1 MKTPVVVMK
10 PYIFALWSRHGL
22 AFAASKLVIALTLSL
37 FALPCLITAQTLQHE
52 WSFNEPIGSTTAT
65 DSVAGANITL
75 LGSTSLG
82 GGVLTLPGGSGNYA
96 QFPNGILSTNNS
108 ITIETWLTDNA
119 GQTWSRAWSFGGSTT
134 GPNNNFS
141 QNNYIDLIP
150 TAGNGTFWTEFKQG
164 GTVDAEA
171 NAPLPTGT
179 EEYTVVTYDLPSKTA
194 RLYLNGVQVAIATA
208 VTVSPASL
216 GFTFNNYIGLDQ
228 WNDSVFNGTF
238 DEMRIWTA
246 PVSQRYLSASAVAGP
261 SVVINNQT
269 PTSASVTA
277 GPIVVISGTE
287 QATVTVQLPQTGST
301 NLLATSDATNW
312 ISSNPGVLTVGS
324 SGLITGVSVG
334 SATVSA
340 TVGGVTGTS
349 GSITVVP
356 RALLHRF
363 SFATDASDSVGGPAW
378 NGTLV
383 GASGGQNATISSGL
397 SLPGNQTGGFGYSGY
412 VSLPNGILTNT
423 TSVTVECW
431 VTQNQGNG
439 WAEIWDFAVND
450 NENFGLIPL
459 PGNGPNAEVADNP
472 NNDDIYTA
480 SSLVFPNNSE
490 QYVAFTFNDS
500 TLTGSLYTNGTLI
513 ASQSYP
519 DHTYTPA
526 NLGGAGGTTV
536 NVLGNDVYGDWQ
548 FDGTIYEFRIWNGA
562 VSPVYLAAS
571 TTAGPGVVVTNTTVQ
586 ALTVSLNSTS
596 MIGSQTQQATVSGN
610 FLQVSG
616 VPLTAVVTNWIS
628 SNPAVLTVNGSGLIT
643 AQSGGSAT
651 VSATVGGVTQ
661 ASALISVSDTAP
673 VILQKPV
680 NQTVIAHDAADFSVL
695 ALGGNLSYQWSFDG
709 TPISGATNATLALP
723 YVAYTEAGTYSVL
736 VSNDIS
742 TTNVSAT
749 LTVIAPVLQHEWS
762 FNEPSGSTTATDSIA
777 GANITLLGSTSLGG
791 GVLTL
796 PGGGG
801 NYAQFPN
808 GILSTY
814 SNSITIET
822 WLTDNAGQ
830 TWSRA
835 WSFGGSTTGPNNNFI
850 QNNYIDLIPSA
861 GNQGGLWTEFRQ
873 NFNTQDAFDYGNVP
887 LPTHLEEYITVTYNA
902 SSQTCMMYSNGVQ
915 VALATGIATTPA
927 SFGFTY
933 NNYIGLDQWND
944 AVFNGTF
951 DEMRIWNGAVSQ
963 LYLSASAVAGPNVI
977 INNLTPTSASLT
989 AGPGVVITGTEQA
1002 AVNVTLPQTGANILS
1017 ATADATNW
1025 LSSNPNVL
1033 RVSSSGL
1040 ITGVG
1045 LGSATVS
1052 ATVGGVTAV
1061 SPSITVTPQTLLH
1074 RYSFTN
1080 DASDSVGGSVWDG
1093 TLVPPG
1099 AGTAASITAN
1109 GLILPGGGGG
1119 GYSGYVSLPDGIL
1132 TNTTSVT
1139 VECWATQASANQW
1152 ATIWAFAVEPGVN
1165 FALIPNPSPAI
1176 ENNGQMVV
1184 AVNPNNNDI
1193 YTTSGVTFPNGSEQY
1208 ISYTFNNSSLV
1219 GELYNNG
1226 VLVGTQAYPD
1236 HTYCPGNIGGS
1247 GGTTQNWLGNDT
1259 YNDTQFQG
1267 SIRDFRIWNGAVS
1280 PLYLAASAVAGPAV
1294 VITNTTPQSLSVSVV
1309 TSMLTSQTQQ
1319 ASVVSSFLQV
1329 SGVPVTEAVT
1339 NWTSSNPGVITVDGN
1354 GVITAVS
1361 PGNAKISATVAGVT
1375 ATSASIIVG
1384 KPTIG
1389 ISRSGSNIVLSWP
1402 AGTLLL
1408 QAPTVHGPW
1417 STNNTAVSPY
1427 TVSTTS
1433 GNQFFRLQV
1442 SP

>member
-1 MKTPVVVMK
+1 
-10 PYIFALWSRHGL
+10 L
-22 AFAASKLVIALTLSL
+22 AFAAPKFVIALTLSL
-37 FALPCLITAQTLQHE
+37 FALPCLLSAQTLQHE
-52 WSFNEPIGSTTAT
+52 WSFNEPSGSATAT

-82 GGVLTLPGGSGNYA
+82 GGVLTLPGGGGNYA
-96 QFPNGILSTNNS
+96 QFPNGILATNNS

-134 GPNNNFS
+134 GPNNNFI

-179 EEYTVVTYDLPSKTA
+179 EQYTVVTYDLPSKTV
-194 RLYLNGVQVAIATA
+194 RLYLNGVQVAIATG
-208 VTVSPASL
+208 VTISPASL
-216 GFTFNNYIGLDQ
+216 GFTFNNFIGLDQ
-228 WNDSVFNGTF
+228 WNDAVFNGTF

-261 SVVINNQT
+261 TVVINNLT
-269 PTSASVTA
+269 PTSTSVTA
-277 GPIVVISGTE
+277 GPGVVISGTE

-301 NLLATSDATNW
+301 NLPATSDATNW
-312 ISSNPGVLTVGS
+312 VSSNPGVITVSS
-324 SGLITGVSVG
+324 SGLITGVSLG

-349 GSITVVP
+349 GSVTVTPQV
-356 RALLHRF
+356 LLHRY
-363 SFATDASDSVGGPAW
+363 SFATDASDSVGGPIW

-383 GASGGQNATISSGL
+383 GASGGANATIANGL
-397 SLPGNQTGGFGYSGY
+397 NLPGNQVVGGGFGYSGY

-423 TSVTVECW
+423 TSVTVEGW
-431 VTQNQGNG
+431 ITQNQGNT
-439 WAEIWDFAVND
+439 WAEVWDFGVNF
-450 NENFGLIPL
+450 NVNFALIPTP
-459 PGNGPNAEVADNP
+459 PGNSDNGNMEVADNP

-480 SSLVFPNNSE
+480 SAIAFPNGSSPT
-490 QYVAFTFNDS
+490 QYVSFVFNDS
-500 TLTGSLYTNGTLI
+500 TLTGNLYTNGALVATQ
-513 ASQSYP
+513 AYP
-519 DHTYTPA
+519 DHTYTPG
-526 NLGGAGGTTV
+526 NIGGAGGTTQ
-536 NVLGNDVYGDWQ
+536 NYLGNDLYGDFQ

-571 TTAGPGVVVTNTTVQ
+571 STAGPGVVVTNTTLQ
-586 ALTVSLNSTS
+586 SLAVSLNTTS
-596 MIGSQTQQATVSGN
+596 MIGSQTQQATVSGD
-610 FLQVSG
+610 FLQVSD
-616 VPLTAVVTNWIS
+616 VPLTADVTNWSS
-628 SNPAVLTVNGSGLIT
+628 SNPGVLTVNGSGLIT

-651 VSATVGGVTQ
+651 VSATVGGFKQ
-661 ASALISVSDTAP
+661 ASALITVSDTAP
-673 VILQKPV
+673 VLLQKPV
-680 NQTVIAHDAADFSVL
+680 NQTVIAHDAADFNVQ

-709 TPISGATNATLALP
+709 TPIPGATNATLALP
-723 YVAYTEAGTYSVL
+723 YVAYTEAGTYGVL

-749 LTVIAPVLQHEWS
+749 LTVIAPILQHEWS
-762 FNEPSGSTTATDSIA
+762 FNEPVGSTTATDSIA

-791 GVLTL
+791 GVLML

-835 WSFGGSTTGPNNNFI
+835 WSFGGSTAGPNNNFI

-861 GNQGGLWTEFRQ
+861 GNPGGLWTEFRK
-873 NFNTQDAFDYGNVP
+873 NFNTQDVIDNGNVP
-887 LPTHLEEYITVTYNA
+887 LPTYVEQYITVTYNA
-902 SSQTCMMYSNGVQ
+902 SSQTCIMYSNGVQ
-915 VALATGIATTPA
+915 MALATGIATTPA

-977 INNLTPTSASLT
+977 INDLTPTSISVT
-989 AGPGVVITGTEQA
+989 AGPAVVITGTEPA

-1025 LSSNPNVL
+1025 
-1033 RVSSSGL
+1033 VSSKPDVLTVNGSGL

-1045 LGSATVS
+1045 VGSATVS

-1061 SPSITVTPQTLLH
+1061 SASITVSPQTLLH
-1074 RYSFTN
+1074 RYSFSN
-1080 DASDSVGGSVWDG
+1080 DASDSVGGSVWNG
-1093 TLVPPG
+1093 TLVPQG

-1109 GLILPGGGGG
+1109 SLNLPGGGGG
-1119 GYSGYVSLPDGIL
+1119 GYSGYVSLPEGIL
-1132 TNTTSVT
+1132 TNTTSLT
-1139 VECWATQASANQW
+1139 VECWTTQASANQW
-1152 ATIWAFAVEPGVN
+1152 ATIWAFAVQPGVN
-1165 FALIPNPSPAI
+1165 FSLIPNPSPAI

-1208 ISYTFNNSSLV
+1208 ISYTFNNSSLMAD
-1219 GELYNNG
+1219 LYTNG
-1226 VLVGTQAYPD
+1226 ILVGTQAYPD

-1247 GGTTQNWLGNDT
+1247 GGTTQDWLGNDT

-1267 SIRDFRIWNGAVS
+1267 TIREFRIWNGAVS
-1280 PLYLAASAVAGPAV
+1280 PLYLAASAAAGPGV
-1294 VITNTTPQSLSVSVV
+1294 VITNITPQSLSVSVV
-1309 TSMLTSQTQQ
+1309 TGMLASQTQQ
-1319 ASVVSSFLQV
+1319 ASVLSSFLQV
-1329 SGVPVTEAVT
+1329 SGVPLTDAVT
-1339 NWTSSNPGVITVDGN
+1339 NWTSSNPGILTVDSN
-1354 GVITAVS
+1354 GVITAVG
-1361 PGNAKISATVAGVT
+1361 PGNATISATVVGVT
-1375 ATSASIIVG
+1375 ATSASITVG
-1384 KPTIG
+1384 NATIG
-1389 ISRSGSNIVLSWP
+1389 ITRSGSSIVLSWP

-1417 STNNTAVSPY
+1417 TTNSAAVSPY
-1427 TVSTTS
+1427 PVSTTS

-1442 SP
+1442 TP

>member
-1 MKTPVVVMK
+1 MK
-10 PYIFALWSRHGL
+10 PNIIALWSRQGL
-22 AFAASKLVIALTLSL
+22 AFAALKLIIALTLSVL
-37 FALPCLITAQTLQHE
+37 ALPCLLSAQTLQHE

-108 ITIETWLTDNA
+108 ITVETWLTDNA

-171 NAPLPTGT
+171 NGPLPTGT
-179 EEYTVVTYDLPSKTA
+179 EEYTVVTYDLPSKTV
-194 RLYLNGVQVAIATA
+194 RLYLNGVQVAVVTG

-228 WNDSVFNGTF
+228 WNDSVFNGAF

-246 PVSQRYLSASAVAGP
+246 PVSQRYLAASEVAGP
-261 SVVINNQT
+261 SVVINNLT
-269 PTSASVTA
+269 PTSVSVTA
-277 GPIVVISGTE
+277 GPGVIITGTE

-312 ISSNPGVLTVGS
+312 VSSNPSVLTVSS
-324 SGLITGVSVG
+324 SGLITGVSFG
-334 SATVSA
+334 SATVST
-340 TVGGVTGTS
+340 TVGGVTATS
-349 GSITVVP
+349 GSITVTP
-356 RALLHRF
+356 GALLHRY
-363 SFATDASDSVGGPAW
+363 SFASDASDSVGGSTW
-378 NGTLV
+378 DGTLV
-383 GASGGQNATISSGL
+383 GASGGLNATISNGL
-397 SLPGNQTGGFGYSGY
+397 QLPGNQNGGFGYSGY

-439 WAEIWDFAVND
+439 WSEIWDFAVN
-450 NENFGLIPL
+450 NNQNFGLIPL
-459 PGNGPNAEVADNP
+459 PGNGPDMEVADNP

-480 SSLVFPNNSE
+480 SSLIFPNNSE

-500 TLTGSLYTNGTLI
+500 TLTGSLYTNGTLV

-519 DHTYTPA
+519 DHSYTPG
-526 NLGGAGGTTV
+526 NIGGAGGTTV

-548 FDGTIYEFRIWNGA
+548 FDGTVYEFRIWNGV
-562 VSPVYLAAS
+562 VSPLYLAAS
-571 TTAGPGVVVTNTTVQ
+571 SAAGPSIVVTNTTLQ
-586 ALTVSLNSTS
+586 SLTVSLGTTS
-596 MIGSQTQQATVSGN
+596 MIGSQTQQTTVNGN

-616 VPLTAVVTNWIS
+616 VPLNADVTNWTS
-628 SNPAVLTVNGSGLIT
+628 SNPAVLTVSGSGLIT
-643 AQSGGSAT
+643 AQSGGSAK
-651 VSATVGGVTQ
+651 VSASVGGFTQ
-661 ASALISVSDTAP
+661 SSALITVSDTAP

-680 NQTVIAHDAADFSVL
+680 NQSVIVHDAADFSVL
-695 ALGGNLSYQWSFDG
+695 ALGGNLSFQWSYDG
-709 TPISGATNATLALP
+709 TPIPGATNASLVVP
-723 YVAYTEAGTYSVL
+723 NVAYTEAGTYSVL

-749 LTVIAPVLQHEWS
+749 LTVIAPILQHEWS
-762 FNEPSGSTTATDSIA
+762 FNEPGGSTTATDSIA

-861 GNQGGLWTEFRQ
+861 GGQGGLWTEFRQ
-873 NFNTQDAFDYGNVP
+873 NYNTQDAINNGNVP
-887 LPTHLEEYITVTYNA
+887 LPTHVEQYITVTYNA
-902 SSQTCMMYSNGVQ
+902 SSQTCIMYSNGVQ
-915 VALATGIATTPA
+915 VALATGISTTPA

-944 AVFNGTF
+944 AVFNGAF

-1002 AVNVTLPQTGANILS
+1002 AVYVMLPQTGANILS

-1025 LSSNPNVL
+1025 VSSNPNVL
-1033 RVSSSGL
+1033 AVNSSGL
-1040 ITGVG
+1040 ITGIGV
-1045 LGSATVS
+1045 GSATVS

-1061 SPSITVTPQTLLH
+1061 SASITVSPQTLLH

-1080 DASDSVGGSVWDG
+1080 GASDSAGGSAWNG
-1093 TLVPPG
+1093 TLVPQG

-1109 GLILPGGGGG
+1109 GLNLPGGGGG

-1152 ATIWAFAVEPGVN
+1152 ATIWAFATQPGVN

-1193 YTTSGVTFPNGSEQY
+1193 YTTSGVTLPNGSQQY
-1208 ISYTFNNSSLV
+1208 ISYTFNNSSLTA
-1219 GELYNNG
+1219 GIYTNG

-1236 HTYCPGNIGGS
+1236 RTYCPGNIGGS

-1267 SIRDFRIWNGAVS
+1267 AIREFRIWNGAVS
-1280 PLYLAASAVAGPAV
+1280 PLYLAASAVAGPGV
-1294 VITNTTPQSLSVSVV
+1294 VITNTSLQSLSVSVV
-1309 TSMLTSQTQQ
+1309 TSMLASQIQQ
-1319 ASVVSSFLQV
+1319 ASVLSTFLQV
-1329 SGVPVTEAVT
+1329 SGVPLTDAVT
-1339 NWTSSNPGVITVDGN
+1339 NWTSSNPGILTVN
-1354 GVITAVS
+1354 SAGVITAVAA
-1361 PGNAKISATVAGVT
+1361 GNATISATLAGVT
-1375 ATSASIIVG
+1375 ATSASITVS
-1384 KPTIG
+1384 KATIG
-1389 ISRSGSNIVLSWP
+1389 FTHSGSGIVLSWP

-1408 QAPTVHGPW
+1408 QAPTLHGPW
-1417 STNNTAVSPY
+1417 TTNSAAVSPY
-1427 TVSTTS
+1427 PVSTTTGS
-1433 GNQFFRLQV
+1433 QFFRLEV
-1442 SP
+1442 GP

>member
-1 MKTPVVVMK
+1 M
-10 PYIFALWSRHGL
+10 
-22 AFAASKLVIALTLSL
+22 
-37 FALPCLITAQTLQHE
+37 
-52 WSFNEPIGSTTAT
+52 TAT

-75 LGSTSLG
+75 FGGTSLG
-82 GGVLTLPGGSGNYA
+82 GGVLTLPGGGGNYA

-108 ITIETWLTDNA
+108 IAIETWLTDNA
-119 GQTWSRAWSFGGSTT
+119 GQTWSRAWSFGGGTT
-134 GPNNNFS
+134 GPNNNFA

-179 EEYTVVTYDLPSKTA
+179 EEYTVVTYDLPSKTV
-194 RLYLNGVQVAIATA
+194 RLYLNGVQVAMATG
-208 VTVSPASL
+208 VTISPASL
-216 GFTFNNYIGLDQ
+216 GFTFNNFIGLDQ
-228 WNDSVFNGTF
+228 WNDPVFNGTI

-246 PVSQRYLSASAVAGP
+246 PVSQRYLAASAVAGP
-261 SVVINNQT
+261 SVVINELA
-269 PTSASVTA
+269 PTSAIVAT
-277 GPIVVISGTE
+277 GPTVVITGTE
-287 QATVTVQLPQTGST
+287 QAVVTVQLPQTGST
-301 NLLATSDATNW
+301 NLPATSDVTNW
-312 ISSNPGVLTVGS
+312 VSSNPNVLAVNSG
-324 SGLITGVSVG
+324 GLITGVGVG

-340 TVGGVTGTS
+340 TVGGFTATS
-349 GSITVVP
+349 GIITVSP
-356 RALLHRF
+356 QTLLHRY
-363 SFATDASDSVGGPAW
+363 SFASDASDSVGGPAW
-378 NGTLV
+378 DGTLV
-383 GASGGQNATISSGL
+383 GASGGLNATISSGL
-397 SLPGNQTGGFGYSGY
+397 NLPGNQNGGFGYSGY

-439 WAEIWDFAVND
+439 WAEIWDFAVDKNQ
-450 NENFGLIPL
+450 NFGMIPL
-459 PGNGPNAEVADNP
+459 PGNGPDLEVADNP

-480 SSLVFPNNSE
+480 SSLVFPTNSE
-490 QYVAFTFNDS
+490 KYVSFSFNDS
-500 TLTGSLYTNGTLI
+500 TLTGSLYTNGTLV

-519 DHTYTPA
+519 DHTYTPG
-526 NLGGAGGTTV
+526 NIGGAGGTTV

-548 FDGTIYEFRIWNGA
+548 FDGTVYEFRVWNGA
-562 VSPVYLAAS
+562 VSPLYLAAS
-571 TTAGPGVVVTNTTVQ
+571 STAGPGVVVTNTTPQSLAV
-586 ALTVSLNSTS
+586 ALNSTS
-596 MIGSQTQQATVSGN
+596 MIGSQTQQATVTGA

-616 VPLTAVVTNWIS
+616 VPLTGLVTNWTS
-628 SNPAVLTVNGSGLIT
+628 SRPGVLTVNASGLIT

-651 VSATVGGVTQ
+651 VSATVGGRTQ
-661 ASALISVSDTAP
+661 ASALITVSDTAP
-673 VILQKPV
+673 VPLQKPV
-680 NQTVIAHDAADFSVL
+680 NQTVIAHDAAAFSVQ

-709 TPISGATNATLALP
+709 KPIPGATNATLALP

-749 LTVIAPVLQHEWS
+749 LTVIAPILQHEWS
-762 FNEPSGSTTATDSIA
+762 FGEPAGSMTATDSIA
-777 GANITLLGSTSLGG
+777 GANITLLGAASLGG
-791 GVLTL
+791 GMLTL

-835 WSFGGSTTGPNNNFI
+835 WSFGGSTNGPNNNFI
-850 QNNYIDLIPSA
+850 QNNYIDLIPTA
-861 GNQGGLWTEFRQ
+861 GSQGGLWTEFRQ
-873 NFNTQDAFDYGNVP
+873 NFNTQDVIDNGDIP
-887 LPTHLEEYITVTYNA
+887 LPTYAEQYITVTYNA
-902 SSQTCMMYSNGVQ
+902 SSQTCIMYSNGVP

-933 NNYIGLDQWND
+933 NNYLGLDQWND
-944 AVFNGTF
+944 PTFNGTY
-951 DEMRIWNGAVSQ
+951 DEMRIWNGTVSQ
-963 LYLSASAVAGPNVI
+963 LYLTASALAGPDVI
-977 INNLTPTSASLT
+977 VTNLTPASVSVA
-989 AGPGVVITGTEQA
+989 AGPAVVVTGTEQA
-1002 AVNVTLPQTGANILS
+1002 AVDVTLPQTETNILS

-1025 LSSNPNVL
+1025 VSSNPNVL
-1033 RVSSSGL
+1033 AVSSSGL

-1045 LGSATVS
+1045 AGSATVS

-1061 SPSITVTPQTLLH
+1061 SASIAVTPQTLLH

-1080 DASDSVGGSVWDG
+1080 DASDSVGGPAWDG
-1093 TLVPPG
+1093 TLVPQG
-1099 AGTAASITAN
+1099 AGPAASITTN

-1119 GYSGYVSLPDGIL
+1119 GYSGYVALPDGIL

-1208 ISYTFNNSSLV
+1208 ISYTFNNSSLLAD
-1219 GELYNNG
+1219 LYTNG
-1226 VLVGTQAYPD
+1226 VLVGTQVYPD
-1236 HTYCPGNIGGS
+1236 HTYCPGTIGGS
-1247 GGTTQNWLGNDT
+1247 GGTTQDWLGNDT

-1267 SIRDFRIWNGAVS
+1267 TIREFRIWNGAVS
-1280 PLYLAASAVAGPAV
+1280 PLYLAASAAAGPGV
-1294 VITNTTPQSLSVSVV
+1294 VITNTTLQSLSVAVV
-1309 TSMLTSQTQQ
+1309 TTMLASQTQQ

-1329 SGVPVTEAVT
+1329 SGVALNVAAT
-1339 NWTSSNPGVITVDGN
+1339 NWTSGNPGVLTVDSN
-1354 GVITAVS
+1354 GVITAVG
-1361 PGNAKISATVAGVT
+1361 PGNATISATVAGVT
-1375 ATSASIIVG
+1375 RTSAAITVA

-1389 ISRSGSNIVLSWP
+1389 IARSGSSIVLSWP

-1408 QAPTVHGPW
+1408 QAPTVLGPW
-1417 STNNTAVSPY
+1417 TTNNAAVSPY
-1427 TVSTTS
+1427 VVSTTA

>member
-1 MKTPVVVMK
+1 MK
-10 PYIFALWSRHGL
+10 PNKIAFWSRHGL
-22 AFAASKLVIALTLSL
+22 AFAAHKLVIALILSL
-37 FALPCLITAQTLQHE
+37 LAMPCLLSAQTLQHE
-52 WSFNEPIGSTTAT
+52 WSFNETSGSLTAT

-75 LGSTSLG
+75 LGGTSLG
-82 GGVLTLPGGSGNYA
+82 GGVLTLPGGGGNYA

-119 GQTWSRAWSFGGSTT
+119 GATWSRAWSFGGSTT
-134 GPNNNFS
+134 GPNNNFI

-171 NAPLPTGT
+171 TAPLPTGT
-179 EEYTVVTYDLPSKTA
+179 EEYAVVTYDLPSKTA
-194 RLYLNGVQVAIATA
+194 RLYLNGVQVAMATG
-208 VTVSPASL
+208 VTISPASL
-216 GFTFNNYIGLDQ
+216 GFTYNNYLGLDQ
-228 WNDSVFNGTF
+228 WNDAVFNGTF

-261 SVVINNQT
+261 SVVINNLT
-269 PTSASVTA
+269 PTSVSVTA
-277 GPIVVISGTE
+277 GPGVVITGTE
-287 QATVTVQLPQTGST
+287 QAAVTVQLPQTGST

-312 ISSNPGVLTVGS
+312 VSSNPSVLTVSS
-324 SGLITGVSVG
+324 SGLITGVSIG
-334 SATVSA
+334 SATVSM
-340 TVGGVTGTS
+340 TVGGVTATS
-349 GSITVVP
+349 GSVTVTP
-356 RALLHRF
+356 QALLHRY
-363 SFATDASDSVGGPAW
+363 SFATDASDSVGGA

-383 GASGGQNATISSGL
+383 GPSGGLNATISNGL
-397 SLPGNQTGGFGYSGY
+397 QLPGNQNGGFGYSGY

-439 WAEIWDFAVND
+439 WSEIWDFAVN
-450 NENFGLIPL
+450 NNQNFGLIPL
-459 PGNGPNAEVADNP
+459 PGNGPNMEVADNP

-490 QYVAFTFNDS
+490 QYVSFTFNDS
-500 TLTGSLYTNGTLI
+500 TLTGSLYTNGTLV
-513 ASQSYP
+513 ALQSYP
-519 DHTYTPA
+519 DHTYTPGHI
-526 NLGGAGGTTV
+526 GGAGGTTV
-536 NVLGNDVYGDWQ
+536 DVLGNDVYGDWQ
-548 FDGTIYEFRIWNGA
+548 FDGTIYEFRIWNGV
-562 VSPVYLAAS
+562 VSPFYLAAS
-571 TTAGPGVVVTNTTVQ
+571 STAGPSIVVTNTTLQ
-586 ALTVSLNSTS
+586 SLTVSLGTTS

-616 VPLTAVVTNWIS
+616 VLLDADVTNWTS

-643 AQSGGSAT
+643 ARSGGSAK
-651 VSATVGGVTQ
+651 VSATVGGFTQ
-661 ASALISVSDTAP
+661 SSALITVSDTAP
-673 VILQKPV
+673 VIVQKPV
-680 NQTVIAHDAADFSVL
+680 DQTVIVHDAADFSVM
-695 ALGGNLSYQWSFDG
+695 ALGGNLSFQWSYDG
-709 TPISGATNATLALP
+709 RPIPGATNATLVVP
-723 YVAYTEAGTYSVL
+723 NVAYGEAGTYSVL

-749 LTVIAPVLQHEWS
+749 LAVIAPILQHEWS

-861 GNQGGLWTEFRQ
+861 GAQGGLWTEFRQ
-873 NFNTQDAFDYGNVP
+873 NYNTRDAIDYGSVP
-887 LPTHLEEYITVTYNA
+887 LPTHAEQYITVTYNA
-902 SSQTCMMYSNGVQ
+902 SSQTCIMYSNGVQ

-933 NNYIGLDQWND
+933 NNYLGLDQWND

-963 LYLSASAVAGPNVI
+963 LYLSASAVAGPGVI
-977 INNLTPTSASLT
+977 IDDLTPTSVSLT

-1002 AVNVTLPQTGANILS
+1002 TVNVTLPQTGSANLL
-1017 ATADATNW
+1017 ATSDATNW
-1025 LSSNPNVL
+1025 VSGNPSVL
-1033 RVSSSGL
+1033 TVNNSGL

-1045 LGSATVS
+1045 VGTTTVS
-1052 ATVGGVTAV
+1052 ATVAGVTAT
-1061 SPSITVTPQTLLH
+1061 SGSISVTPYSLLH
-1074 RYSFTN
+1074 RYSFAT
-1080 DASDSVGGSVWDG
+1080 DASDSVGGANG
-1093 TLVPPG
+1093 TLVGPSGG
-1099 AGTAASITAN
+1099 AAANIAN
-1109 GLILPGGGGG
+1109 GLILPGNTVGGN
-1119 GYSGYVSLPDGIL
+1119 GYSGYVSLPEGIL
-1132 TNTTSVT
+1132 TNTTSLT
-1139 VECWATQASANQW
+1139 VECWMAQNQGNTW
-1152 ATIWAFAVEPGVN
+1152 AEVWDFGVNDNVN
-1165 FALIPNPSPAI
+1165 FALIPAPPG
-1176 ENNGQMVV
+1176 NNNSGNMEV
-1184 AVNPNNNDI
+1184 AVNPNNDDI
-1193 YTTSGVTFPNGSEQY
+1193 YTASGISFSNGSTPTQY
-1208 ISYTFNNSSLV
+1208 VSFTFNDSTLT
-1219 GELYNNG
+1219 GDLYTNG
-1226 VLVGTQAYPD
+1226 VLVATQAYPD
-1236 HTYCPGNIGGS
+1236 HSYTPGNIGGA
-1247 GGTTQNWLGNDT
+1247 GGTTQNYLGNDL
-1259 YNDTQFQG
+1259 YGDWQFDG
-1267 SIRDFRIWNGAVS
+1267 TIYEFRIWNGVV
-1280 PLYLAASAVAGPAV
+1280 PPIYLAASSVAGPGV
-1294 VITNTTPQSLSVSVV
+1294 VITNSTPQSLSVSVV
-1309 TSMLTSQTQQ
+1309 TSMLTSQIQQ
-1319 ASVVSSFLQV
+1319 ASVVADFLQV
-1329 SGVPVTEAVT
+1329 SGVPVTDDVT
-1339 NWTSSNPGVITVDGN
+1339 NWSSSNPGVLTVNGN
-1354 GVITAVS
+1354 GVITAVG

-1375 ATSASIIVG
+1375 GTSATITVG
-1384 KPTIG
+1384 EPTIA
-1389 ISRSGSNIVLSWP
+1389 ISRSGSGIVLSWP

-1417 STNNTAVSPY
+1417 TTNNSAVSPY
-1427 TVSTTS
+1427 PVSTTS